1 MLYRVLLC
9 SSHSRSL
16 GAVVALAF
24 STCSFAQST
33 WRVDSLMNTWPV
45 RQAMDQARSQAHP
58 GVIKAVD
65 TRNLFAALKKNA
77 PGVPVFADSNVVRY
91 VDLYGEPRR
100 EQFRA
105 LLGLAAYYAPMIEG
119 QLVRQGLPR
128 EMKYLPMALSAM
140 NALAGSPDGEA
151 GLWMLTYP
159 VALRYGLTV
168 TAEIDERRDPFLST
182 LAAASYLKDLQTK
195 YHDLGLTIAAFSC
208 GPANVARARQRSGG
222 AFDMRSLYPHF
233 TTGHQEVLP
242 QLMAFMHLASNAK
255 ELGIAAIDVVPMEPM
270 DTLHVAYDL
279 RFDAITSI
287 LGLPIDRLRAINP
300 TLCADRVPAFR
311 SFQLPRG
318 EAVRFVQFADS
329 VQHLQ
334 QRMHDLA
341 AAASVP
347 EPETV
352 ERTPDGREAIY
363 YRVRSGDY
371 LGRIASRFGVKVS
384 QIKTWNKLRN
394 DNIDAGEQLV
404 IYVSPTKR
412 VRYEREAENT
422 TEEDGPTNQT
432 LTKPTSPEVRPIAPR
447 TATTYS
453 WYTVRSGD
461 SLYTIAKRYPGVDAK
476 NLMDYNGISAE
487 IRPGQKLKI
496 PSSQ

>member
-1 MLYRVLLC
+1 
-9 SSHSRSL
+9 
-16 GAVVALAF
+16 
-24 STCSFAQST
+24 
-33 WRVDSLMNTWPV
+33 MNTWPA
-45 RQAMDQARSQAHP
+45 RQAVDHARSQAHP

-65 TRNLFAALKKNA
+65 TRNLFAALNKNV
-77 PGVPVFADSNVVRY
+77 PGLPVFADSNVVRY

-100 EQFRA
+100 EQFRV
-105 LLGLAAYYAPMIEG
+105 LLGLSSHYAPMIEG
-119 QLVRQGLPR
+119 QLVRQGLPK
-128 EMKYLPMALSAM
+128 ELKYLPMALSAM
-140 NALAGSPDGEA
+140 NTLAGSPDGEA

-182 LAAASYLKDLQTK
+182 MAAVLYMKDLHTK
-195 YHDLGLTIAAFSC
+195 YQDWSLTIAAFAC
-208 GPANVARARQRSGG
+208 GPANVTRARQRAGG

-233 TTGHQEVLP
+233 TGGHQELLP
-242 QLMAFMHLASNAK
+242 QLMAFMHLAANAK
-255 ELGIAAIDVVPMEPM
+255 DLGIAAIDVVPMEPM

-279 RFDAITSI
+279 RLDAITSI

-300 TLCADRVPAFR
+300 VLCADRVPAFR
-311 SFQLPRG
+311 SFHLPKG
-318 EAVRFVQFADS
+318 EGVRFVQFADS

-334 QRMHDLA
+334 QRMRELV

-347 EPETV
+347 EPEVV
-352 ERTPDGREAIY
+352 ERAPDGREAIY

-371 LGRIASRFGVKVS
+371 LGRIADRFGVKVS

-412 VRYEREAENT
+412 VRYEKETERTSE
-422 TEEDGPTNQT
+422 EEDGPTNQT
-432 LTKPTSPEVRPIAPR
+432 PTKLVTPEVRSAKPGVASF
-447 TATTYS
+447 T